1 MYTLPKA
8 LAIGTLGAILLGGCA
23 SDPFSTRSNYPNNN
37 YPSNTS
43 YPDNRNNSNSISYG
57 VIDSIE
63 TVNSNNTTSNSSIGV
78 GTVLGGVVGGVVGN
92 QVGSGNGRTAA
103 TAVGAVGGAIIG
115 HEIEKNRNNNQ
126 GSSYNYRVGVRLDN
140 GGYDNVMQN
149 SIGNLRVGDRVRI
162 ENSTVTRY

>member
-1 MYTLPKA
+1 MHTFHKV
-8 LAIGTLGAILLGGCA
+8 LAIGTLGTLLLGGCA
-23 SDPFSTRSNYPNNN
+23 SDPFSTRSDYPNNN

-43 YPDNRNNSNSISYG
+43 NNRNNSNTISYG

-63 TVNSNNTTSNSSIGV
+63 TVNSNNTTNNSSIGV

-115 HEIEKNRNNNQ
+115 HELEKNRNNQ
-126 GSSYNYRVGVRLDN
+126 GTSYNYRVGVRLDN
-140 GGYDNVMQN
+140 GGFDNVMQN

-162 ENSTVTRY
+162 ENSVVTRY

>member
-1 MYTLPKA
+1 MYTFQKA
-8 LAIGTLGAILLGGCA
+8 LAMSALGAILLGGCA
-23 SDPFSTRSNYPNNN
+23 SDPFSTRSDNYPNNN

-43 YPDNRNNSNSISYG
+43 YPDNRTHTSNTISYG

-115 HEIEKNRNNNQ
+115 HELEKNRNQ
-126 GSSYNYRVGVRLDN
+126 GTTYNYRVGVRLDN

-162 ENSTVTRY
+162 ENSVVTRY

>member
-1 MYTLPKA
+1 MYTFHKV
-8 LAIGTLGAILLGGCA
+8 LAIGTLGTILLGGCA
-23 SDPFSTRSNYPNNN
+23 SDPFSTRSDYPNNN

-43 YPDNRNNSNSISYG
+43 YPDNRNHSNTISYG

-63 TVNSNNTTSNSSIGV
+63 TVNSNNTSSNSSIGV
-78 GTVLGGVVGGVVGN
+78 GTVLGGVVGGVGGN

-115 HEIEKNRNNNQ
+115 HEIEKSRNNQ
-126 GSSYNYRVGVRLDN
+126 PTSYNYRVGVRLDN

-149 SIGNLRVGDRVRI
+149 TIGNLRVGDRVRI